1 MDSQVGTKDAV
12 PVLNGRTCS
21 SRLIPSCQKGEH
33 RRLPCWWKR
42 SSQWLG
48 LWSQDGP
55 MEPRPADQMASL
67 FPKLESRLL
76 LHGVEGWAKARQARE
91 CSLHMMQ
98 EPLYLFLD
106 GLWGLFT

>member
-12 PVLNGRTCS
+12 PVLHGRAGS
-21 SRLIPSCQKGEH
+21 SRLIPSCQQGEH

-42 SSQWLG
+42 SRQLLG
-48 LWSQDGP
+48 LRSQDGP
-55 MEPRPADQMASL
+55 MEPSPADQMASWL
-67 FPKLESRLL
+67 PKQQSRLL
-76 LHGVEGWAKARQARE
+76 LHGIECWAKARQARE
-91 CSLHMMQ
+91 GSLHMTQ